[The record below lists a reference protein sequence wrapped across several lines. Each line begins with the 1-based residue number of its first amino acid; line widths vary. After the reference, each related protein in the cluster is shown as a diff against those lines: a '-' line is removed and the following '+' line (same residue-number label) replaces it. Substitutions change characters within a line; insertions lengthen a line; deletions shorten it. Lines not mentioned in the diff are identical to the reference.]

1 MDAGKAMAEC
11 IVCKTETF
19 VHVGIIS
26 ICIKC
31 LENQAITPPRTE
43 QEIRA
48 ALVKRIIDATVR
60 VSAASEVFNAVASQ
74 LPSGL
79 PHPDGVQRIK
89 SAATEMAIARR
100 ELMTAHRRLNA
111 FMEGRIVP
119 EDLMQAGG

>member
-1 MDAGKAMAEC
+1 MAEC

-31 LENQAITPPRTE
+31 LENQAIALPRTE

-60 VSAASEVFNAVASQ
+60 ASAASEVFSAVTSQ

-89 SAATEMAIARR
+89 SAGIEMAIARK
-100 ELMTAHRRLNA
+100 ELMTAHRRLND
-111 FMEGRIVP
+111 FIEGGEVP
-119 EDLMQAGG
+119 EDLKQAGG